1 MMFKNL
7 SIRNKLLLIVL
18 PTTLGLCL
26 LLFLFGSTVNST
38 YKSSRDIFYVNLYMT
53 HVSLLSSDRDFYQA
67 NEAALRINSLDA
79 SDSEQLTDLRGV
91 YKENAQQAI
100 DNANKVAEY
109 LQNDSQLLE
118 YYTPH
123 NLFVLVNG
131 SENTDDPDGFLQKDK
146 TIKDL
151 LEEFN
156 TNFTIWQSAYNPE
169 TGEGDFHMMDESFDT
184 ARECLNEMQDLLTLY
199 SDYSSAHLEQEIQ
212 SQILWVTSA
221 AIFFIAVIMILALIT
236 IRYLRKNINEITGSM
251 NELAKKNLAQDT
263 LSLNSK
269 DELGILSS
277 SFNTVLASLQEIV
290 GQISTASLEIGTSS
304 QTMVRSTDE
313 VSVATGEIARA
324 IEEIA
329 STATSQATDTEQSA
343 SEIVNLEEVIGQ
355 SAESGALLAKASKQ
369 INKAGMEGLD
379 VVNCLTEI
387 NKNSQKIFLE
397 ILEVIDKINT
407 SADRIGEASSLI
419 SAIAEQTNLLSLN
432 ASIEAARAGEAGKGF
447 AVVADEIRKLAEQ
460 SAGSVGTINTMLKEL
475 QENAALAKEQSYLA
489 RDTVQ
494 VQTESVDDTKNKY
507 TAIAKNLEVI
517 NTQID
522 ALESINDRMNLSCK
536 NVVSH
541 ISNLSASAQEN
552 AATTEETSAGS
563 EEILASM
570 ISIADLSNNVNDRI
584 KELQVL
590 VAGFKTS

>member
-1 MMFKNL
+1 MFKNL
-7 SIRNKLLLIVL
+7 SIRNKLFLIVL

-26 LLFLFGSTVNST
+26 LLFIFYSTVNST

-67 NEAALRINSLDA
+67 NEAALRINS
-79 SDSEQLTDLRGV
+79 SDSGQLADLRAV
-91 YKENAQQAI
+91 YKENAQQTI
-100 DNANKVAEY
+100 DNANKVTEY
-109 LQNDSQLLE
+109 LQNHSQLLE

-123 NLFVLVNG
+123 NLFVLING
-131 SENTDDPDGFLQKDK
+131 SENSDDPDGFLQKDK
-146 TIKDL
+146 TLKDL
-151 LEEFN
+151 LEEFH
-156 TNFTIWQSAYNPE
+156 TNFTIWQSSYDPE
-169 TGEGDFHMMDESFDT
+169 TGEGDFHIMDESFDT

-199 SDYSSAHLEQEIQ
+199 SDYSSAQLEREIHAK
-212 SQILWVTSA
+212 IVRVTSI
-221 AIFFIAVIMILALIT
+221 AIFFITVIFILAVMI
-236 IRYLRKNINEITGSM
+236 IRYLRKHINEITVSM

-290 GQISTASLEIGTSS
+290 GQISTASSEISNSS
-304 QTMVRSTDE
+304 QTMVKSTDE

-343 SEIVNLEEVIGQ
+343 AEIVNLEQVIGQ
-355 SAESGALLAKASKQ
+355 SAESGELLAKASKQ
-369 INKAGMEGLD
+369 INKAGIEGLD
-379 VVNCLTEI
+379 VVNGLAEI
-387 NKNSQKIFLE
+387 NKSSQKIFLE
-397 ILEVIDKINT
+397 ILEVIDKIND
-407 SADRIGEASSLI
+407 SANQIGEASSLI
-419 SAIAEQTNLLSLN
+419 SEIAEQTNLLSLN

-494 VQTESVDDTKNKY
+494 IQTRSVDDTKNKY
-507 TAIAKNLEVI
+507 TAIANSLEVI

-522 ALESINDRMNLSCK
+522 ALESINGRMNLSCN

-590 VAGFKTS
+590 VRGFKTT

>member
-1 MMFKNL
+1 MFKNL
-7 SIRNKLLLIVL
+7 SIRNKLFLIVL

-26 LLFLFGSTVNST
+26 LLFIFYSTVNST
-38 YKSSRDIFYVNLYMT
+38 YKSSWDIFYVNLYMT

-67 NEAALRINSLDA
+67 NEAALRINS
-79 SDSEQLTDLRGV
+79 SDSGQLADLRAV
-91 YKENAQQAI
+91 YKENAQQTI
-100 DNANKVAEY
+100 DNANKVTEY
-109 LQNDSQLLE
+109 LQNHSQLLE

-123 NLFVLVNG
+123 NLFVLING
-131 SENTDDPDGFLQKDK
+131 SENSDDPDGFLQKDK
-146 TIKDL
+146 TLKDL
-151 LEEFN
+151 LEEFH
-156 TNFTIWQSAYNPE
+156 TNFTIWQSSYDPE
-169 TGEGDFHMMDESFDT
+169 TGEGDFHIMDESFDT

-199 SDYSSAHLEQEIQ
+199 SDYSSAQLEREIHAK
-212 SQILWVTSA
+212 IVRVTSI
-221 AIFFIAVIMILALIT
+221 AIFFITVIFILAVMI
-236 IRYLRKNINEITGSM
+236 IRYLRKHINEITVSM

-290 GQISTASLEIGTSS
+290 GQISTASSEISNSS
-304 QTMVRSTDE
+304 QTMVKSTDE

-343 SEIVNLEEVIGQ
+343 AEIVNLEQVIGQ
-355 SAESGALLAKASKQ
+355 SAESGELLAKASKQ
-369 INKAGMEGLD
+369 INKAGIEGLD
-379 VVNCLTEI
+379 VVNGLAEI
-387 NKNSQKIFLE
+387 NKSSQKIFLE
-397 ILEVIDKINT
+397 ILEVIDKIND
-407 SADRIGEASSLI
+407 SANQIGEASSLI
-419 SAIAEQTNLLSLN
+419 SEIAEQTNLLSLN

-494 VQTESVDDTKNKY
+494 IQTRSVDDTKNKY
-507 TAIAKNLEVI
+507 TAIANSLEVI

-522 ALESINDRMNLSCK
+522 ALESINGRMNLSCN

-590 VAGFKTS
+590 VRGFKTT